1 MKPLTFDQAYPRERV
16 ASTEEHLMD
25 VWRGDMRRV
34 YSCVS
39 TTPDYRRVDDPIK
52 QAELAAQNLTRGYQL
67 PGFNIPRVTADFG
80 TAIEPAIHSVEEADS
95 FLSLEPAS
103 TGGARRAHRLY
114 LDVCEKLQT
123 EPYDRLYATTLSIQ
137 SPLNTAALLW
147 DHTSFASAM
156 DSEPAAVHRFLDR
169 LTDRLIAVI
178 ESSIDAAKG
187 KICGAPW
194 PYIWLPP
201 DLGVSITDDYMSLI
215 PAEKYKEFGIPYIER
230 VSRRFGG
237 LFLHCGGAYS
247 HQLPNLRDSGI
258 NLLGLTFS
266 HPYTKLSD
274 IYRVFQD
281 SIVLVPYLAPASNG
295 QYPNK
300 SAFLTDLIRSAPP
313 EARLWFILHP
323 EERDFMMQMT
333 IIQSHI
339 TSHRF

>member
-1 MKPLTFDQAYPRERV
+1 MKTLTFDQAYPRERLI
-16 ASTEEHLMD
+16 STEEHLMD

-39 TTPDYRRVDDPIK
+39 MTPDYRRVDDPVK
-52 QAELAAQNLTRGYQL
+52 QAELAAQNLMRSYQL
-67 PGFNIPRVTADFG
+67 PGFNIPRLIADFG
-80 TAIEPAIHSVEEADS
+80 PAIEPIVHSAEEADS
-95 FLSLEPAS
+95 FLPLELAS
-103 TGGARRAHRLY
+103 TDDARRVHKLY

-123 EPYDRLYATTLSIQ
+123 APYDRLYTTTLNVQ
-137 SPLNTAALLW
+137 SPLSTAASLW
-147 DHTSFASAM
+147 DHTSFTAAM
-156 DSEPAAVHRFLDR
+156 DNEPAAVHRFLDR
-169 LTDRLIAVI
+169 VTDCLITVI

-194 PYIWLPP
+194 PYIWLPT
-201 DLGVSITDDYMSLI
+201 DLGVSITDDYMPLTS
-215 PAEKYKEFGIPYIER
+215 ADKYKEFGIPYIER

-247 HQLPNLRDSGI
+247 HQLPNLRDSDI

-274 IYRVFQD
+274 IYKIFQD
-281 SIVLVPYLAPASNG
+281 SIVLVPYAAPASNG

-300 SAFLTDLIRSAPP
+300 PAFFTDIIRSAPP